1 MRPKAPQVLF
11 RFGGSCMRESVRR
24 PRGAMSGISAAPF
37 RAARTCLYWVGR
49 RSRRASDHRRA
60 RSSFTEYHGDSD
72 RR

>member
-37 RAARTCLYWVGR
+37 RAARTCLYWWPAQPARVG
-49 RSRRASDHRRA
+49 SQA
-60 RSSFTEYHGDSD
+60 RSLIIHGVS
-72 RR
+72 R

>member
-49 RSRRASDHRRA
+49 RSRA
-60 RSSFTEYHGDSD
+60 RQI
-72 RR
+72 